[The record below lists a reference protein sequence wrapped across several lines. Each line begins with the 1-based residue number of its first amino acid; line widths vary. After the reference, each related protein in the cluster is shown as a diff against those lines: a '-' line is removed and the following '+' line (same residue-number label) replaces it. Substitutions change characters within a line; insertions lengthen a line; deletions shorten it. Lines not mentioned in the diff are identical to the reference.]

1 MNQTAK
7 PFTDIRVRKAL
18 TLGIDRY
25 TASRVLYPIASLKD
39 VGGLMRPG
47 TEFATPELELVKLPG
62 FGKDA
67 DKNRA
72 EAKRLLAEAASR
84 GDRNAKE
91 ELAKFESNEAFDA
104 VHN

>member
-1 MNQTAK
+1 MLLLASFYYK
-7 PFTDIRVRKAL
+7 GEY
-18 TLGIDRY
+18 GIGYD
-25 TASRVLYPIASLKD
+25 
-39 VGGLMRPG
+39 
-47 TEFATPELELVKLPG
+47 
-62 FGKDA
+62 
-67 DKNRA
+67 RA